1 MYSKYYW
8 DMISLESVNQILG
21 FHGFSPSQLKCWA
34 SEPPPLLI
42 SLGLPHLGHD
52 PNGSNV
58 PSLIVTI
65 VDISMISH
73 KNIPMPMKT
82 SLLDLKPNPNK
93 NAWILV
99 NDM

>member
-1 MYSKYYW
+1 M
-8 DMISLESVNQILG
+8 N
-21 FHGFSPSQLKCWA
+21 WA

-52 PNGSNV
+52 PDGSNV

-73 KNIPMPMKT
+73 KNIPMPII
-82 SLLDLKPNPNK
+82 SLLDLKPNPK
-93 NAWILV
+93 R
-99 NDM
+99 MPES